1 MAAIKFYKFSRKL
14 CDGMGNNSGKINFNK
29 KNVIGQGI
37 SFVYSG
43 TFFCLQNL
51 FSVLILAC
59 VVQFRESIRRNLPQ
73 ISGRCVNRFHPT
85 DAVLACGSQG
95 QVTIF
100 KSAKC
105 SVPFSDWR
113 IELELKV
120 QNEKEITFVS
130 SLEWNVSYSNFTE
143 FLLGYL
149 FRTFKWCLNIK
160 SRVMCTT
167 NKVALFHFI
176 IFMCRWTG
184 HNWLL
189 GATMAPSSL
198 GLIHQAKS
206 SLKWM
211 NIRSGWLKSN
221 GIHSAKTC
229 LLLVKG

>member
-1 MAAIKFYKFSRKL
+1 M
-14 CDGMGNNSGKINFNK
+14 
-29 KNVIGQGI
+29 
-37 SFVYSG
+37 
-43 TFFCLQNL
+43 
-51 FSVLILAC
+51 C